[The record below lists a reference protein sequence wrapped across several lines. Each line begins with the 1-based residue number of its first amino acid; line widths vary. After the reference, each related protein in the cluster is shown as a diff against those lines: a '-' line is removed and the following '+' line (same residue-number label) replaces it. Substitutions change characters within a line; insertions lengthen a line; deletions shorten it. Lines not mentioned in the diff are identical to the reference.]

1 MGVVA
6 GRVRWGLSSPT
17 SPRPALPSKAE
28 RRPMWRRRCSAA
40 RKISRDPNPFPRR
53 WPSPDGSAAW
63 RSRKPCALCRPA
75 SRAFLRVPRGRFAAD
90 LGQHLAR
97 GPHHLV
103 DGLDDVL
110 WDADRAITR
119 FFGLGHFRVFQRR
132 RHGENR
138 TFSKMIRRGGRS
150 TRVGQ
155 CCRRNQRSGRATLT
169 STANPGWRRRRS
181 RAGAKRESAT
191 APARRKPES
200 AACFPA
206 GPAGPRPVAATHR
219 RAGGIPHG
227 RGRAR

>member
-1 MGVVA
+1 VGVVA
-6 GRVRWGLSSPT
+6 ERVRWGPSSPT
-17 SPRPALPSKAE
+17 SPRPALPSRAE
-28 RRPMWRRRCSAA
+28 RRPMWRRRCSAS
-40 RKISRDPNPFPRR
+40 RKISRDQDPSPRR

-63 RSRKPCALCRPA
+63 RSRRPCALCRAA
-75 SRAFLRVPRGRFAAD
+75 SRAFLRVPRGRLAAD

-103 DGLDDVL
+103 DRLNDVRG
-110 WDADRAITR
+110 ADR
-119 FFGLGHFRVFQRR
+119 FGLGHFRVFQIR

-155 CCRRNQRSGRATLT
+155 CSRRSRQSGGATLT
-169 STANPGWRRRRS
+169 SAANPGWRRRRS
-181 RAGAKRESAT
+181 RAGAKREPAT